1 MNKSDIFRIFLVLAI
16 LAPLVVIQTGPGVAP
31 AWMNE
36 RLGGVPVTVI
46 ATTLWFVVMMSLT
59 GIIARQQTLASR
71 RDGGQKP

>member
-1 MNKSDIFRIFLVLAI
+1 MNKSDIFRSFLVLAI

>member
-16 LAPLVVIQTGPGVAP
+16 LAPLVVIQTGPGVAT

-36 RLGGVPVTVI
+36 RLGGVPVTVF